1 MINVNVFKAFN
12 FRFEYNEKY
21 KVRWNDF
28 KFIQVVFCLVYL
40 IVHDLKRNT
49 GVKYCLIYVNST
61 FIDNILTKH
70 TFFIQ
75 FSRTVQ
81 YTMQQNSST
90 IVRHYRITAVQQ
102 CSSAEVQQCSSA
114 VIQQCSSSVLQ
125 QCSSAAVQQCSSA
138 AVQKCSSA
146 AVQYCSGAAVQQ
158 CSSAAVQ

>member
-70 TFFIQ
+70 TFL
-75 FSRTVQ
+75 
-81 YTMQQNSST
+81 NS
-90 IVRHYRITAVQQ
+90 ILKD
-102 CSSAEVQQCSSA
+102 SA
-114 VIQQCSSSVLQ
+114 VYYAAEQQYNSTALQ
-125 QCSSAAVQQCSSA
+125 NYSSAAVQ
-138 AVQKCSSA
+138 
-146 AVQYCSGAAVQQ
+146 
-158 CSSAAVQ
+158 